1 MTQDETALEVAL
13 ALRRGE
19 GPTELLGIALEH
31 VSVGHARASMV
42 LTPATLNG
50 HGNAHGGM
58 LFLLADTAF
67 AYACNSRNIATVAQ
81 AASIAFLSPGAP
93 GELITAEAS
102 ESAAVGRGGIYD
114 VRLTGDD
121 GRVVAIFQGISRSL
135 GRPALPDLRGDHQ
148 DG

>member
-1 MTQDETALEVAL
+1 MTQDEIALKVTQAM
-13 ALRRGE
+13 RRGE

-31 VSVGHARASMV
+31 VSVGHARVTMM

-50 HGNAHGGM
+50 QGNAHGGM

-67 AYACNSRNIATVAQ
+67 AYACNSRNIATGGQ
-81 AASIAFLSPGAP
+81 AASITFLSPGIV
-93 GELITAEAS
+93 GERILAEAR
-102 ESAAVGRGGIYD
+102 ESAAAGRSGVYD
-114 VRLTGDD
+114 VRLTGED

-135 GRPALPDLRGDHQ
+135 GRPALPDLQGDHH

>member
-1 MTQDETALEVAL
+1 
-13 ALRRGE
+13 
-19 GPTELLGIALEH
+19 
-31 VSVGHARASMV
+31 MV

-67 AYACNSRNIATVAQ
+67 AYASNSRNIATVAQ
-81 AASIAFLSPGAP
+81 AASITFLSPGAP
-93 GELITAEAS
+93 GELIMAEAS
-102 ESAAVGRGGIYD
+102 ESAAAGRSGIYD
-114 VRLTGDD
+114 VRLTGED

-135 GRPALPDLRGDHQ
+135 GRPALPYLQGDHQ